1 MSKNEKCQK
10 PSTSTHTLKSQR
22 YIDHDEIE
30 ADLKV
35 TKSMQDFVFKKMS
48 KKIEDSIEF
57 VEVPPKKKK
66 KKIMLPNETC
76 CVRLLKDTEP
86 ITKIDLITEDD
97 MRSVN
102 NKKIELKRR
111 LVEPDN
117 YNDEEKIKLVAV
129 DGESILKQLEIK
141 SWKSKKSRQNKVFHY
156 RKNKTVLHFIE
167 PENEFSALRKK
178 NNWDESKIANS
189 PWKHYKK

>member
-1 MSKNEKCQK
+1 
-10 PSTSTHTLKSQR
+10 
-22 YIDHDEIE
+22 
-30 ADLKV
+30 
-35 TKSMQDFVFKKMS
+35 MQDFVFKKMS

-57 VEVPPKKKK
+57 VEVPPKKKTK
-66 KKIMLPNETC
+66 KNMLPNETC

-97 MRSVN
+97 MKSVN

-141 SWKSKKSRQNKVFHY
+141 SWKSKKSRQNKVFNY